1 MTAAEAIQKTIDR
14 EKKELAGLEDEEKR
28 LWTAL
33 ENAATDEARR
43 EVAEQLIRVMR
54 MILHREDYEQEIEG
68 KKAALAAVNADR
80 DHALRAIDREI
91 AAENEKA
98 MEHARKAQELRE
110 QALRDQQQ
118 GHAEQAKTARE
129 QAARLSHEFDLELA
143 RLRGKREARR
153 AVERT
158 LAS

>member
-1 MTAAEAIQKTIDR
+1 MYRPLVTTIQKAIDR

-68 KKAALAAVNADR
+68 KKAP
-80 DHALRAIDREI
+80 
-91 AAENEKA
+91 
-98 MEHARKAQELRE
+98 
-110 QALRDQQQ
+110 QQSCPHLLQ
-118 GHAEQAKTARE
+118 G
-129 QAARLSHEFDLELA
+129 
-143 RLRGKREARR
+143 RR
-153 AVERT
+153 
-158 LAS
+158 